1 MQTKEI
7 CGVEKYLI
15 RILHTSVLI
24 LCSIC
29 ILLSCSSKSDTDP
42 TQNPGSNTGDQ
53 PGNTDSGFTRK
64 VEVANY
70 VEYRTGN
77 APLVISVP
85 HDGTESDAALVKR
98 TKENCPDPSFS
109 TAQDIYTQ
117 QLANLIDSIYHAK
130 TGKYPYMIIGRM
142 SRKYVDFNRE
152 VKYAV
157 VEGSTKGV
165 GIYNTYHNRISAAT
179 ALVATNFGAGLLL
192 DIHGHSHD
200 IQQIELG
207 YLLKSSI
214 LNLSNESLGSN
225 ADYLKKCSIYN
236 LVKTN
241 KSGSGF
247 IDLLRGANSF
257 GSILYKNGMACIPH
271 SGNLSPGS
279 SSYFSSGEITERH
292 GSSNGTGVVDA
303 IQCEFNRNAREEAN
317 RKKTA
322 EAVVNSVIEFMNKH
336 YTLKN

>member
-1 MQTKEI
+1 MCQMKKCLT
-7 CGVEKYLI
+7 
-15 RILHTSVLI
+15 RVLKI
-24 LCSIC
+24 SALLLCSMCFI
-29 ILLSCSSKSDTDP
+29 LSCSSKSDTDP
-42 TQNPGSNTGDQ
+42 TTNPGSNNGDQ
-53 PGNTDSGFTRK
+53 PGNNNSGFTRK
-64 VEVANY
+64 VEVVNH

-85 HDGTESDAALVKR
+85 HDGTETDAALVKR

-109 TAQDIYTQ
+109 TAQDIYTT

-130 TGKYPYMIIGRM
+130 TGKYPLMVIGRI

-152 VKYAV
+152 QKYAV

-165 GIYNTYHNRISAAT
+165 GIYNTYHNKAAAAT
-179 ALVATNFGAGLLL
+179 AAVTDKFGAGLLL

-322 EAVVNSVIEFMNKH
+322 EAVVASVIEFMNKH
-336 YTLKN
+336 YTFKN

>member
-1 MQTKEI
+1 MCQMKKCLT
-7 CGVEKYLI
+7 
-15 RILHTSVLI
+15 RVLKI
-24 LCSIC
+24 SALLLCSLC
-29 ILLSCSSKSDTDP
+29 FVLSCSSKSDTDP
-42 TQNPGSNTGDQ
+42 ENGTGSNQ
-53 PGNTDSGFTRK
+53 NNSGEQGSSSSAFVRK
-64 VEVANY
+64 VEVVNHI
-70 VEYRTGN
+70 EYRTGN
-77 APLVISVP
+77 APLIISVP
-85 HDGTESDAALVKR
+85 HDGTETNDALVKR
-98 TKENCPDPSFS
+98 TKDNCPDPSFS
-109 TAQDIYTQ
+109 TAQDIYTT
-117 QLANLIDSIYHAK
+117 QLANLIDSIYFAK
-130 TGKYPYMIIGRM
+130 TGKYPFMVIGRI

-152 VKYAV
+152 QRYAV

-165 GIYNTYHNRISAAT
+165 GIYSTYHNKAAAAT
-179 ALVATNFGAGLLL
+179 ASVTDKFGAGLLL

-225 ADYLKKCSIYN
+225 TDYLKKCSIYN

-271 SGNLSPGS
+271 SGNLSPGNN
-279 SSYFSSGEITERH
+279 SYYSSGHITETH

-303 IQCEFNRNAREEAN
+303 IQCEFNKNAREEAN

-322 EAVVNSVIEFMNKH
+322 EAVVTSVIEFMNKH
-336 YTLKN
+336 YKFNN